1 MSIFP
6 LHQWLCCILCRYSL
20 WSLCFSNFA
29 VNIATT
35 QYPYVTCAYLSFL
48 QVRIKV
54 FLYAMQ
60 DVWLLFLA
68 VKINFLLIRLTKQ
81 IALSYFR
88 CWFPILFADT
98 GESWSTDSPAKRKT
112 IGNTIQILHLI
123 RKHKISFLPMKTL
136 HAIAH
141 YTQLLYLLPGRHSL
155 FESLS
160 RTLNKEQPY
169 FKEGLP
175 CFSFW
180 WVV

>member
-6 LHQWLCCILCRYSL
+6 LHQWLCCILCRSL
-20 WSLCFSNFA
+20 FGLFASVTSLLIL
-29 VNIATT
+29 IATT

-98 GESWSTDSPAKRKT
+98 GKSWSTDSQAKRKLLGTRYKFFTWYESTRLVSYQWKRCTPSHT
-112 IGNTIQILHLI
+112 ILNCYIYSLATIH
-123 RKHKISFLPMKTL
+123 FLRVYP
-136 HAIAH
+136 A
-141 YTQLLYLLPGRHSL
+141 L
-155 FESLS
+155 FE
-160 RTLNKEQPY
+160 
-169 FKEGLP
+169 
-175 CFSFW
+175 
-180 WVV
+180 